1 MDDNH
6 ICRVYIPLC
15 NPKYFDPRNFESAT
29 TRYRTLFFDRI
40 SNPWKYSDTLSQGG
54 KGVIA
59 NEDLWN

>member
-1 MDDNH
+1 MIITFAGCIYH
-6 ICRVYIPLC
+6 CVTQSI
-15 NPKYFDPRNFESAT
+15 S
-29 TRYRTLFFDRI
+29 TRKIFNQLQQDIEQFFFDRI